1 MPASTSSNSGN
12 KNDDKISPI
21 NAAALYVT
29 YVNIVLYALCFQLQ
43 RPIEPFLVQQLS
55 KNAASVSE
63 VTRTYGQLQSFFS
76 IIQTLGSPLAGILLD
91 RVGVRIT
98 SCIVFLASALS
109 YGILS
114 ISTDD
119 IYMLFYSKIP
129 TAFQVRNVANLEGT
143 PQMYFNFLTAC
154 KI

>member
-1 MPASTSSNSGN
+1 MSASTLSISGS
-12 KNDDKISPI
+12 KHDDKTTPLNS
-21 NAAALYVT
+21 AALYVT
-29 YVNIVLYALCFQLQ
+29 YVNIVLYGLCFQLQ

-55 KNAASVSE
+55 KNASSASE

-76 IIQTLGSPLAGILLD
+76 VIQTVGSPLAGILLD

-98 SCIVFLASALS
+98 SCIVFFASALS

-114 ISTDD
+114 MSTDN

-129 TAFQVRNVANLEGT
+129 TAFQVRTFIESRGMQVFCLVLNL
-143 PQMYFNFLTAC
+143 N
-154 KI
+154 